1 MKRFQVWLQPET
13 SSNLKPDTIMK
24 KYIIPIILLSFLW
37 QGTTLFSQFHSEYFN
52 TSIEEP
58 VDSERLTLNLNAA
71 GFFHNNEFFGTDI
84 EGYTLTGNYIQPLL
98 IYSISEDLRIGAGA
112 HLLRYNGEEGFNK
125 KFPML
130 CVIYEPRE
138 NLEILLGSYNGGDN
152 FLFPEALY
160 ARELSFTKLVN
171 NGANIRFSNEK
182 IYVQTWLDWEKFI
195 EFGDPF
201 REEFSFGTHANY
213 NLLKK
218 ENYELR
224 IPLYLMV
231 NHKGGQINFN
241 NQPVE
246 TIADLST
253 GIEYSR
259 KLDLTI
265 IDSLNF
271 ESLLFLEKDIASQES
286 GTAFYIGTEVS
297 KSMLT
302 ASIGYFHAKNW
313 ESVHGNPLMFAGD
326 FNSENTKD
334 MILFKAGI
342 GKNIT
347 EKSAFSLRF
356 EGYYDIG
363 INKFQ
368 YSYGLYLIVNEIV
381 GF

>member
-1 MKRFQVWLQPET
+1 MKW
-13 SSNLKPDTIMK
+13 
-24 KYIIPIILLSFLW
+24 
-37 QGTTLFSQFHSEYFN
+37 TTLFSQFHSEYFN
-52 TSIEEP
+52 TSIEKS
-58 VDSERLTLNLNAA
+58 VDSEKLMLNLNAA
-71 GFFHNNEFFGTDI
+71 GFFHNNEFFGTDV
-84 EGYTLTGNYIQPLL
+84 EGYTLTGNYIQPSL
-98 IYSISEDLRIGAGA
+98 IYSISDDLRIGAGA
-112 HLLRYNGEEGFNK
+112 HLLRYNGEEGFNE

-130 CVIYEPRE
+130 SIMYKPME

-152 FLFPEALY
+152 FLLPEALY
-160 ARELSFTKLVN
+160 ARELNFTKLVN
-171 NGANIRFSNEK
+171 NGANIRFNNEN

-201 REEFSFGTHANY
+201 REEFSFGTHVSY

-218 ENYELR
+218 ESYELR
-224 IPLYLMV
+224 IPLYFIA

-246 TIADLST
+246 TIADFST

-259 KLDLTI
+259 KSDMTI
-265 IDSLNF
+265 LDSLNF
-271 ESLLFLEKDIASQES
+271 ASLIFLEKDIESQES
-286 GTAFYIGTEVS
+286 GAAFYLGTEVS
-297 KSMLT
+297 KSILAT
-302 ASIGYFHAKNW
+302 SIGYFHAKNW

-326 FNSENTKD
+326 FNSEDTKN

-342 GKNIT
+342 GKKIT

-368 YSYGLYLIVNEIV
+368 YSYGLYLVVNEGI
-381 GF
+381 GLN